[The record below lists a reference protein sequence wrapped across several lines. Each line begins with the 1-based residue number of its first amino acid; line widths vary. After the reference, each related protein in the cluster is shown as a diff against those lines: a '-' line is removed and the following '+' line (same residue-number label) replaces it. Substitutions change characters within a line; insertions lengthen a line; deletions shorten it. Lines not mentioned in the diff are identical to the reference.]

1 MSITVKQILVYPIKG
16 LDACEVKS
24 SEVTSGGSLMFD
36 RMIAMK
42 NPDGKYI
49 NGKKNDKVYKL
60 RSSYNLENLTVT
72 LHHGEYIP
80 ETFSLTG
87 DLHRLNDYLD
97 DYFETNVTLLSNTQ
111 NGFPD
116 DTDAPGPTVSLYES
130 YELVASWFPGLTADD
145 ILRRFR
151 CNIIL
156 QNAPAFREDILL
168 PADEGG
174 EKAFS
179 IGNVQLL
186 GINACARCVVPS
198 KDPVTG
204 DIYPQFQKSF
214 AELRKD
220 TLPSWAPAGAFDHF
234 YRFTVNTKIPLS
246 EKGKIISVGDSSI
259 FPES

>member
-42 NPDGKYI
+42 SDDGKYI
-49 NGKKNDKVYKL
+49 NGKKNDKVYRL
-60 RSSYNLENLTVT
+60 RASYNLQQMSVSLRY
-72 LHHGEYIP
+72 GDFAP
-80 ETFSLTG
+80 ESFSLT
-87 DLHRLNDYLD
+87 DNLSRLRDYLS
-97 DYFETNVTLLSNTQ
+97 DYFEANVTLVYNTQ

-130 YELVASWFPGLTADD
+130 YELVASWFPGLSADD

-156 QNAPAFREDILL
+156 QNAPAFLEDILL